1 MSPSQSHDIRIGV
14 DIGGTFT
21 DLVGV
26 RSDGVLFVEKV
37 LSSTEDYSR
46 SIAKGIEVILKRAEL
61 PAASVTEIVHATTV
75 ATNAILE
82 GKGARTG
89 LITTAGF
96 RDVLDMRR
104 HRRPD
109 MYNLDWVK
117 PPILVER
124 YLRREV
130 GERIDAHGAVIRPL
144 DEGSVHAAIDRLVA
158 EKVDSFAVCLIN
170 AFANPVHEQR
180 IGQILRERLPDAS
193 ISLSSDVLPEVKEY
207 ERTSTTC
214 VNAYVRPVMQLYL
227 ASLKSRLAGMGIMAP
242 LLTMQSNG
250 GIISAMIA
258 CERPVNIIESGP
270 AAGVIGGVAT
280 AMQAGASKAITFDM
294 GGTTAKAALIEGGE
308 ASRIGSLEVGAG
320 ISSFSRLTTGGG
332 YTIGTP
338 SIDVAEVGVG
348 GGSIAWLDEGR
359 SIRVGPRSAGS
370 NPGPVCYGLG
380 GTEPTV
386 TDANLVLGH
395 LNQTHLVGGTLPV
408 DVEAARRAI
417 ARVVAEPLGISIE
430 DAAYGIVAV
439 ANAGM
444 IRVIRA
450 ISSERGQDPRDAA
463 LICFGGN
470 GPVHAVEL
478 GRQLGMRKVVVA
490 LTPGVFSAYG
500 LLHTPIEHSYSRSTY
515 CVLDETTRTGIEAT
529 LAELVAMAARD
540 MQEAGYGDVRV
551 AYRVDG
557 DLQYRGQGSTIPT
570 RFSDDVATLGDL
582 NAVLGRFHDE
592 HQRIF
597 GYCMRSET
605 VEVVTLRLSARIVQD
620 RDAALRRYTLDRPHR
635 VAAGERRRIYCGPE
649 IGYRDA
655 AVTTREGIGREPLA
669 GPVIVEQ
676 YDTTIVVPP
685 GTTISRGDDNTLTI
699 DIATQAAASFGD
711 ERFDGVT
718 RELVRHGLETLA
730 DEMALT
736 LIRTCRSHH
745 VKHTGD
751 FSTALADAE
760 GRLLAQGMTIP
771 LHLGAMP
778 DVIEAV
784 IARYDGDIHDGDV
797 FIMNDPFGGGMHLP
811 DIFLVKPVFAEGRHV
826 AFTAAIV
833 HHLDIGG
840 NTAGGNSPL
849 NTETFAEGLRIPV
862 LKLFRRGEADPS
874 ILPILLANVRVPD
887 KVRGDIDAQLSACE
901 RGAQDYAALAARHG
915 VAHLKRYENQ
925 LLEASEA
932 IARDTIRAIPDGSY
946 AFEDFLD
953 DDGIS
958 EEPIRIAVKITI
970 DGDHALVDC
979 TGSAPQV
986 AGALNATL
994 SATKST
1000 AYLAFRCLM
1009 PPHAATNSGYMR
1021 PITIVAPEGTVLN
1034 GSSPAAGAAR
1044 AITTYRLMDAL
1055 FGALGKAL
1063 PGRIMA
1069 AGDGGSLLHTF
1080 SGRTPAGKPFIF
1092 VDMLRGSWG
1101 ARPAADGLD
1110 GTSLALANAS
1120 AVPAEVV
1127 DLEGIVR
1134 LEHWSYVPDACG
1146 AGRFRGGIGVMR
1158 EYRFLADAGRLQ
1170 YRSERR
1176 KFLPY
1181 GVAGGQP
1188 GTPSFVLLDPYGE
1201 PQLLPGKG
1209 EVHLRKGMVIRVC
1222 QSGGGGYGSP
1232 LDRDPEAVGRDV
1244 RDELLGI
1251 AAARDV
1257 YGVVT
1262 SAAGEVDAAATA
1274 ALRARMQATQPE
1286 SEEAHVLPATESD
1299 LAGIVEKA
1307 GKLMQHSAP
1316 VLLRRVRG

>member
-1 MSPSQSHDIRIGV
+1 MTRSQLPEIRIGV

-37 LSSTEDYSR
+37 LSSTDDYSR
-46 SIAKGIEVILKRAEL
+46 SIAKGIAIILERAQL
-61 PAASVTEIVHATTV
+61 PASAVTEIVHATTV

-82 GKGARTG
+82 GRGARTG

-130 GERIDAHGAVIRPL
+130 GERIDAQGSIVRPL
-144 DEGSVHAAIDRLVA
+144 DERSVHAAIDRLLE
-158 EKVDSFAVCLIN
+158 EKVASFAVCLIN

-180 IGQILRERLPDAS
+180 IGQILRERVPGAS
-193 ISLSSDVLPEVKEY
+193 ISLSSEVLPEVKEY

-227 ASLKSRLAGMGIMAP
+227 ASLQERLAEMGIVAP

-250 GIISAMIA
+250 GIISARIA
-258 CERPVNIIESGP
+258 GERPVNIIESGP
-270 AAGVIGGVAT
+270 AAGVIGGVST
-280 AMQAGASKAITFDM
+280 AFRAGERKAITFDM
-294 GGTTAKAALIEGGE
+294 GGTTAKAALIENGE

-338 SIDVAEVGVG
+338 SIDVAEIGVG

-408 DVEAARRAI
+408 DLEAARRAI
-417 ARVVAEPLGISIE
+417 ARVIAEPLGMSVE

-490 LTPGVFSAYG
+490 VTPGVFSAYG
-500 LLHTPIEHSYSRSTY
+500 LLHTPIEHSYSKSTY
-515 CVLDETTRTGIEAT
+515 CALDEASRAGVASK
-529 LAELVAMAARD
+529 LAELVAMASRD
-540 MQEAGYGDVRV
+540 MTDAGYGEIRV
-551 AYRVDG
+551 SYRVEG
-557 DLQYRGQGSTIPT
+557 DLQYRGQGSTIAT
-570 RFSDDVATLGDL
+570 RITDGVAELGDL
-582 NAVLGRFHDE
+582 AEVLGRFHDE
-592 HQRIF
+592 HQRMF
-597 GYCMRSET
+597 GYCMRSEA
-605 VEVVTLRLSARIVQD
+605 VEIVTLRLSARIVQD
-620 RDAALRRYTLDRPHR
+620 DHEALHRYTVDRPHQ
-635 VAAGERRRIYCGPE
+635 VAEGEMRRIYCGPTA
-649 IGYRDA
+649 GYLDA
-655 AVTTREGIGREPLA
+655 PVTTREALGSEPLP

-685 GTTISRGDDNTLTI
+685 GASISRDDTNTLTI
-699 DIATQAAASFGD
+699 DIWTEASASFGD

-751 FSTALADAE
+751 FSTALADAQ

-784 IARYDGDIHDGDV
+784 IARHGGDIHEGDV

-811 DIFLVKPVFAEGRHV
+811 DIFLVKPVFAEGQHV

-862 LKLFRRGEADPS
+862 LKLFRQGKPDPA

-901 RGAQDYAALAARHG
+901 RGAHDYAALAARYG
-915 VAHLKRYENQ
+915 VANLKRYENQ

-932 IARDTIRAIPDGSY
+932 VARDTIRAIPDGSY
-946 AFEDFLD
+946 SFEDFLD
-953 DDGIS
+953 DDGIT
-958 EEPIRIAVKITI
+958 EDAIRIALTITI
-970 DGDHALVDC
+970 DGDEALVDC
-979 TGSAPQV
+979 TGSSPQV

-1021 PITIVAPEGTVLN
+1021 PITVIAPEGTVLN
-1034 GSSPAAGAAR
+1034 GVSPAAGAAR

-1055 FGALGKAL
+1055 FGALSKAL

-1080 SGRTPAGKPFIF
+1080 SGRSPNGKPFIF

-1101 ARPAADGLD
+1101 ARPGADGLD

-1134 LEHWSYVPDACG
+1134 LEHWSYVPDTCG
-1146 AGRFRGGIGVMR
+1146 AGQFRGGMGVMR
-1158 EYRFLADAGRLQ
+1158 EYRFLADAGKLQ

-1181 GVAGGQP
+1181 GLAGAHP

-1232 LDRDPEAVGRDV
+1232 LDRTPDAVGRDI
-1244 RDELLGI
+1244 RDELLGVE
-1251 AAARDV
+1251 AAREI
-1257 YGVVT
+1257 YGVVAT
-1262 SAAGEVDAAATA
+1262 SAGAVDSAATT
-1274 ALRARMQATQPE
+1274 ALRAQMRPARP
-1286 SEEAHVLPATESD
+1286 SVGEARVLPAADAD
-1299 LAGIVEKA
+1299 LSAIVEKA
-1307 GKLMQHSAP
+1307 GRLMEHSAP
-1316 VLLRRVRG
+1316 VMLRRARG

>member
-1 MSPSQSHDIRIGV
+1 MTEPSSLSIRIGV

-26 RSDGVLFVEKV
+26 RSDGVLYVEKV
-37 LSSTEDYSR
+37 LSSTDDYSR
-46 SIAKGIEVILKRAEL
+46 SIVKGIGLILGRAHL
-61 PAASVTEIVHATTV
+61 PASAVTEIVHATTV

-82 GKGARTG
+82 GRGARTG

-109 MYNLDWVK
+109 MYSLDWVK
-117 PPILVER
+117 PPVLVER

-144 DEGSVHAAIDRLVA
+144 DEASVHAAIDRLLA
-158 EKVDSFAVCLIN
+158 EGVESFAVCLIN
-170 AFANPVHEQR
+170 AFANPAHEQR
-180 IGQILRERLPDAS
+180 VAEILRARVPDAS
-193 ISLSSDVLPEVKEY
+193 VSLSSDVLPEVKEY

-214 VNAYVRPVMQLYL
+214 VNAYVRPVMQRYL
-227 ASLKSRLAGMGIMAP
+227 ASLSARLAEMGVVAP

-250 GIISAMIA
+250 GIISAAIA
-258 CERPVNIIESGP
+258 GERPVSIIESGP

-280 AMQAGASKAITFDM
+280 AGHAGERKAITFDM
-294 GGTTAKAALIEGGE
+294 GGTTAKAALIENGN

-320 ISSFSRLTTGGG
+320 LSSFSRLTSGGG

-338 SIDVAEVGVG
+338 SIDVAEIGVG
-348 GGSIAWLDEGR
+348 GGSIAWLDEAR
-359 SIRVGPRSAGS
+359 SIRVGPRSAGA

-386 TDANLVLGH
+386 TDANLILGH
-395 LNQTHLVGGTLPV
+395 LNQTHLVGGALPV
-408 DVEAARRAI
+408 DVEAARAAI
-417 ARVVAEPLGISIE
+417 GRVIAGPLGISIE

-450 ISSERGQDPRDAA
+450 ISSERGEDPRDAA
-463 LICFGGN
+463 LISFGGN

-478 GRQLGMRKVVVA
+478 ARLLGMRKVIVA
-490 LTPGVFSAYG
+490 ATPGVFSAYG
-500 LLHTPIEHSYSRSTY
+500 LLHTPIEHSYSKSTY
-515 CVLDETTRTGIEAT
+515 CALDEASRAAIAAT
-529 LAELVAMAARD
+529 LAELVAMAGRD
-540 MQEAGYGDVRV
+540 MRDAGYGEVRV

-557 DLQYRGQGSTIPT
+557 DLQYRGQGSTISIRIAEGEP
-570 RFSDDVATLGDL
+570 AIGDL
-582 NAVLGRFHDE
+582 AAVLERFHAE
-592 HQRIF
+592 HRRSF
-597 GYCMRSET
+597 GYSMPAEA
-605 VEVVTLRLSARIVQD
+605 VELVTLRLSARVE
-620 RDAALRRYTLDRPHR
+620 RDEAAVPEGYRLDRPQDL
-635 VAAGERRRIYCGPE
+635 RRT
-649 IGYRDA
+649 
-655 AVTTREGIGREPLA
+655 TTRRVYFGPATGHLDAPVLRREDLGHTALP
-669 GPVIVEQ
+669 GPAIVEQ

-685 GTTISRGDDNTLTI
+685 GAAIRRDGDTVII
-699 DIATQAAASFGD
+699 DIAAEAGLALDD

-751 FSTALADAE
+751 FSTALADAK

-784 IARYDGDIHDGDV
+784 IARYEGDIEEGDI

-811 DIFLVKPVFAEGRHV
+811 DIFLVKPVFAEGQLL

-862 LKLFRRGEADPS
+862 LKLVRRGVPDPS

-887 KVRGDIDAQLSACE
+887 KVRSDIEAQISACE
-901 RGAQDYAALAARHG
+901 RGARDYGALVARYGAAN
-915 VAHLKRYENQ
+915 LKRYEGQ
-925 LLEASEA
+925 LLDASEA
-932 IARDTIRAIPDGSY
+932 IARETIRAIPDGSY
-946 AFEDFLD
+946 VFEDFLD

-958 EEPIRIAVKITI
+958 DEPIRIAVKITI
-970 DGDHALVDC
+970 SGDEALVDC

-986 AGALNATL
+986 RGALNATL

-1009 PPHAATNSGYMR
+1009 PPHAATNAGYMR
-1021 PITIVAPEGTVLN
+1021 PITVIAPEGTVLN
-1034 GSSPAAGAAR
+1034 GTSPAAGAAR

-1080 SGRTPAGKPFIF
+1080 SGRSANGRPFIF

-1101 ARPAADGLD
+1101 ARPMADGLD

-1134 LEHWSYVPDACG
+1134 LEHWSYVPDTCG
-1146 AGRFRGGIGVMR
+1146 AGRYRGGMGVMR
-1158 EYRFLADAGRLQ
+1158 EYRFLADAGKLQ

-1181 GVAGGQP
+1181 GMEGGEP
-1188 GTPSFVLLDPYGE
+1188 GTPSFVLLDPYGQA
-1201 PQLLPGKG
+1201 QLLPGKG
-1209 EVHLRKGMVIRVC
+1209 EVTLRKGMVIRVC

-1244 RDELLGI
+1244 RDELVSVE
-1251 AAARDV
+1251 AAREI
-1257 YGVVT
+1257 YGVALR
-1262 SAAGEVDAAATA
+1262 SASGEVDPAGTAT
-1274 ALRARMQATQPE
+1274 LRAAKRQGTAPT
-1286 SEEAHVLPATESD
+1286 EETRVIPASSAD
-1299 LAGIVEKA
+1299 LDGIVEKA
-1307 GKLMQHSAP
+1307 ARVMGQAGPPH
-1316 VLLRRVRG
+1316 LRSVRG